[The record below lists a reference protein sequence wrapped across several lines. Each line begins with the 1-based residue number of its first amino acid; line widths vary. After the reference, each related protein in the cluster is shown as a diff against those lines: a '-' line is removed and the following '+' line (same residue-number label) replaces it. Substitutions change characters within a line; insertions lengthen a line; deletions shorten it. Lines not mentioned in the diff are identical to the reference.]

1 MADDRAR
8 LLELIEEYAVQR
20 GHFVLSS
27 GRESHYYLDGRMVAL
42 HPEGAYLIG
51 KLLFAQMADLDVQA
65 VGGLTL
71 GADPV
76 ATAVAIASYLEGKPI
91 NAFLVRKEAKGH
103 GTKKLVEGPLA
114 PGSRVVIVEDTMTTG
129 GSALKAV
136 AAAEELGCTVVAV
149 MVVIDRMEGARETIE
164 DAGYKFMPLFT
175 VKDLGL

>member
-8 LLELIEEYAVQR
+8 LLELIETYAVQR
-20 GHFVLSS
+20 GHFILAS
-27 GRESHYYLDGRMVAL
+27 GRESNYYLDGRMVAL

-51 KLLFAQMADLDVQA
+51 KLLFAQMEGLDVQA

-76 ATAVAIASYLEGKPI
+76 ATAVSIASYLEGRPI
-91 NAFLVRKEAKGH
+91 NAFLVRKEPKGH

-136 AAAEELGCTVVAV
+136 AAVEELGCEVAAV
-149 MVVIDRMEGARETIE
+149 MVVIDREEGARETIE
-164 DAGYKFMPLFT
+164 GAGYRFMPLFT
-175 VKDLGL
+175 VRDLGL

>member
-8 LLELIEEYAVQR
+8 LLELIQELAVQR
-20 GHFVLSS
+20 GHFILAS

-65 VGGLTL
+65 VGGLTM

-76 ATAVAIASYLEGKPI
+76 ASAVSIVSFLEGRPI

-114 PGSRVVIVEDTMTTG
+114 PGSRVVIVEDTVTTG
-129 GSALKAV
+129 QSPLKAV
-136 AAAEELGCTVVAV
+136 AAVEALGCTVAAV

-164 DAGYKFMPLFT
+164 GAGYKFMPLFT